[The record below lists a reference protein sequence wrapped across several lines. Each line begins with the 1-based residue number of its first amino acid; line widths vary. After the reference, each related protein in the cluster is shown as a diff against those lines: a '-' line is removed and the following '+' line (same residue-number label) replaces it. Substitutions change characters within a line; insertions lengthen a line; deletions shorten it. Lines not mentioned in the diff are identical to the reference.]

1 MADVDAALE
10 GEILD
15 IAERQREADLQHR
28 HELDHLGRAVEPAE
42 RISGLGFASHSPELK
57 ARPYQQVHLA
67 WQCRCRVSIAFI
79 CIAIPRRR

>member
-15 IAERQREADLQHR
+15 IAERQREADLQHH

-42 RISGLGFASHSPELK
+42 RVMRLGFSGHAIRLSVPPCQ
-57 ARPYQQVHLA
+57 AVHL
-67 WQCRCRVSIAFI
+67 R
-79 CIAIPRRR
+79 